1 MSLMLAMVIKS
12 DEMPRID
19 AVVDLKAA
27 WNSTVSA
34 SVRLIPDKL
43 CQRFKTKA
51 IVKVQIG

>member
-1 MSLMLAMVIKS
+1 VSLMLAMVIKS